1 MFQRP
6 FIKRWSGETWKS
18 WKSGFDL
25 IWTKQYLKVDI
36 FFRHLESDS
45 WFASFKSSG
54 PCRAQNL
61 MNWSWAQALHR
72 WVYSVSCPFLSCVD
86 LMFARTSIQ
95 HREICIKTL
104 LSMRICLFTTIC
116 KYNRFMYLC
125 CLFAQVI
132 QFYLTYLTISNQRSS
147 ISTTPKWVSSGEVW
161 KSPRPMTPKASVRQ
175 GGGLFDVTSHPNK
188 PVTKK
193 GVICY
198 IHQVYVIFLFKLV
211 LYLMLQWNMYIYIS
225 NVSMSLYCNF
235 GFLIDLQYL
244 DTWFLCRFVGI
255 QSMNQRFTI
264 CTSPEGEVKT
274 SPPGMPGWKEW
285 PRQSCC
291 CEATDSVSKTGT
303 KGGCGWFSYPKL
315 QKCVWTQTTNNNN
328 NFKVAFVKNGVILGP
343 DDERTMEPRDDTRKR
358 PRI

>member
-54 PCRAQNL
+54 PCRA
-61 MNWSWAQALHR
+61 HR

-198 IHQVYVIFLFKLV
+198 IHQVYVIFFLNLCCI
-211 LYLMLQWNMYIYIS
+211 WCCNEICIYIYIQCIH
-225 NVSMSLYCNF
+225 VF
-235 GFLIDLQYL
+235 I
-244 DTWFLCRFVGI
+244 
-255 QSMNQRFTI
+255 
-264 CTSPEGEVKT
+264 
-274 SPPGMPGWKEW
+274 
-285 PRQSCC
+285 
-291 CEATDSVSKTGT
+291 
-303 KGGCGWFSYPKL
+303 
-315 QKCVWTQTTNNNN
+315 
-328 NFKVAFVKNGVILGP
+328 VILGF
-343 DDERTMEPRDDTRKR
+343 
-358 PRI
+358 